1 MRRIGDLEIRERLE
15 TIERELLDIAELAM
29 SRRAKTA
36 LQAVA
41 AMVGRLAAAFR
52 AAGN

>member
-15 TIERELLDIAELAM
+15 ALERELSDLAELAM
-29 SRRAKTA
+29 SRRAATA
-36 LQAVA
+36 LRAVA
-41 AMVGRLAAAFR
+41 VMVGRLAAAFR